1 MLLLI
6 AMLAA
11 ALHLLA
17 GGLLFLRLIH
27 GTARVTGRGLPL
39 GLAAVAALLHAVVV
53 WSAVWTPV
61 GLNLG
66 FFNALAVVSLFMV
79 VGMLLATSRLPVCH
93 LGVILLPISAF
104 SVLMACTPDCG
115 TVVPREPGVDLHI
128 LTSMLGYSTLA
139 LAAIQ
144 ALILAALDYRL
155 RHRRMG
161 GFVRR
166 LPALNTMEQQL
177 FGMLW
182 LGFALLSV
190 GLLTGL
196 VFVDDLLAQHLVH
209 KTTLSVVAW
218 VVFGTLLVGRWRLGW
233 RGQTA
238 VRWTLGGFAALM
250 LAYFG
255 SKFVL
260 ELLLA

>member
-1 MLLLI
+1 M
-6 AMLAA
+6 
-11 ALHLLA
+11 
-17 GGLLFLRLIH
+17 
-27 GTARVTGRGLPL
+27 
-39 GLAAVAALLHAVVV
+39 
-53 WSAVWTPV
+53 
-61 GLNLG
+61 
-66 FFNALAVVSLFMV
+66 
-79 VGMLLATSRLPVCH
+79 
-93 LGVILLPISAF
+93 
-104 SVLMACTPDCG
+104 
-115 TVVPREPGVDLHI
+115 
-128 LTSMLGYSTLA
+128 
-139 LAAIQ
+139 
-144 ALILAALDYRL
+144 
-155 RHRRMG
+155 
-161 GFVRR
+161 RR